1 MLGSIAAAGAWI
13 RKSKEYFVELQSLR
27 EKKVHQYL
35 MEMEVISERLRKKL
49 DAGEIQLK
57 AMKSDMEEQVR
68 KYEQQE
74 EMVKEM
80 EEQLKEEMNEQEKEK
95 ENPMEK

>member
-27 EKKVHQYL
+27 EKKVHQDL
-35 MEMEVISERLRKKL
+35 METEVRLERLTEELVAR
-49 DAGEIQLK
+49 EIELK
-57 AMKSDMEEQVR
+57 AMKSDMEEGVR
-68 KYEQQE
+68 TYEQQE
-74 EMVKEM
+74 GMLKEM
-80 EEQLKEEMNEQEKEK
+80 EERVKEMMNEQEKEK